1 MINTAKS
8 VPDDHLLD
16 EHFEQYGESV
26 PSSVGRAVVQA
37 RRRLGLSQQE
47 VADGT
52 QLSRQQLSRMENGK
66 IRKFD
71 PLLMKELFEYLELP
85 SPETFQEDE
94 LSPKLKRIIEML
106 QKHGATMPTSAI
118 EFLDK
123 SFLLALDHIDPT
135 IYIEPISN
143 EGVYVPNNEWQW
155 QMRPFA
161 THLYN
166 KLRREVRWDRLTVQR
181 TLYVRHGSEVKDYP
195 ETYVQGDT
203 SYLIYLTQALRDKYG
218 DGAVTVGGVF
228 DLNDLKEEI
237 KNSIDKGDDL
247 HQQIMVINLE
257 RNRRLANG
265 GEELRG
271 TVKVVLYRE
280 EPFTSDDWEIVRN
293 EVQVFFAEIDQLNET
308 LRN

>member
-94 LSPKLKRIIEML
+94 LSPKLKRIIKML

-237 KNSIDKGDDL
+237 KNSIDNGDDL
-247 HQQIMVINLE
+247 HQQIMMINLE
-257 RNRRLANG
+257 RNRRLTSG

-280 EPFTSDDWEIVRN
+280 DPFTSDDWEIVRN

>member
-66 IRKFD
+66 IRKFV
-71 PLLMKELFEYLELP
+71 PMLMKELFEYLELP

-94 LSPKLKRIIEML
+94 LSPKLKRIIKML

-237 KNSIDKGDDL
+237 KNSIDNGDDL
-247 HQQIMVINLE
+247 HQQIMMINLE
-257 RNRRLANG
+257 RNRRLTSG

-280 EPFTSDDWEIVRN
+280 DPFTSDDWEIVRN

>member
-71 PLLMKELFEYLELP
+71 PLLMKELFEYLDLP

-106 QKHGATMPTSAI
+106 QKHGATMPASAI

-135 IYIEPISN
+135 IYIEPTNN

-181 TLYVRHGSEVKDYP
+181 TLYVRHGSEVKEYP

-203 SYLIYLTQALRDKYG
+203 SYLIYLTQALNNKYG
-218 DGAVTVGGVF
+218 DYAVTVGGVF

-247 HQQIMVINLE
+247 HQQIMMINLE
-257 RNRRLANG
+257 RNRRLTSG

-271 TVKVVLYRE
+271 TVKVVLYRK

-293 EVQVFFAEIDQLNET
+293 EVQFFFAEIDQLNET